1 MSDTEK
7 IASILRAA
15 GELLDDVGYEA
26 LGTTEIARQA
36 GVSTATL
43 YRHFEDKH
51 QILLR
56 LVQSLHE
63 AQRGVIRQS
72 LLQIERD
79 PDWRAAIESLIRQSY
94 ELRLAQPG
102 GRIARRTLHASP
114 SLRLLDAEQE
124 MTLVR
129 RLGQSMR
136 KRVPSLSADCAQH
149 LALTT
154 LTSAAALLDLACQDA
169 RRAKRLVDEAVTL
182 AQRYLAPH
190 LDATRRTSRALAA

>member
-43 YRHFEDKH
+43 YRYFEDKH

-56 LVQSLHE
+56 LVQSIHE
-63 AQRGVIRQS
+63 EQRSALRDPM
-72 LLQIERD
+72 LRIEREA
-79 PDWRAAIESLIRQSY
+79 DWRPAIESLIRQTY
-94 ELRLAQPG
+94 ALRLSLPG

-114 SLRLLDAEQE
+114 ALRLLDREQD
-124 MTLVR
+124 MTLAR
-129 RLGQSMR
+129 RLGQAMR
-136 KRVPSLSADCAQH
+136 KRVPGLSADCAQH

-154 LTSAAALLDLACQDA
+154 LTSAVALLDLACQDG
-169 RRAKRLVDEAVTL
+169 RRARRLVDEAVTL
-182 AQRYLAPH
+182 TQRYLAPH
-190 LDATRRTSRALAA
+190 LDARLSQAA